1 MNNENDIADRNGNGR
16 RRTRRKERQISN
28 ISKSHHITSHYTT
41 AENHFTLYHIIFHDI
56 AVFECKK
63 QKKRII

>member
-1 MNNENDIADRNGNGR
+1 MEGEEQEGKKDRF
-16 RRTRRKERQISN
+16 QISAN
-28 ISKSHHITSHYTT
+28 HITSHYTT